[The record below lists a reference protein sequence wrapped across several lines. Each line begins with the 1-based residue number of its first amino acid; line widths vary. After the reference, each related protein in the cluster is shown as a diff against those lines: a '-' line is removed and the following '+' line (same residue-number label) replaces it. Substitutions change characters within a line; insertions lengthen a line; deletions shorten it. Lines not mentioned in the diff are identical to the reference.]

1 MRSISDEEVDKVFQ
15 EAASKVQYP
24 FDPDAW
30 EKMSAMLE
38 KPGFLVRL
46 RRLLPWASLFL
57 VIPSAFMVWLA
68 LGSGEASTEQGGPL
82 TTQPATTTSLAE
94 VHSAEGAGDPL
105 ANKSKNE
112 QVPDRAIPSSLLA
125 ADVSMASVP
134 RVKMAS
140 GFGSSAAEVSTEG
153 KNGRDP
159 IQPSPG
165 RMKTT
170 PGASIAMT
178 TTVTA
183 VSSNEGIAI
192 GEIKSSASA
201 RDESLQGTPGDVR
214 SAERVNRLTPVA
226 PADSAVAE
234 TPLTQNEELK
244 EVPENSE
251 DSLQLKEKISVGP
264 GRWAVRLA
272 LSPDFTTLDG
282 AGVEKL
288 GINAGLMIDFTIHP
302 RVVLSA
308 GAIYSRKKYTG
319 YDIEY
324 PYNSTTLTAD
334 ELYGDCRM
342 LDIPVNI
349 YYRFKPAHRTS
360 FFAGV
365 GLTSYV
371 LFQEDYTY
379 YRETGYGTRAY
390 YQSVDNENRDW
401 FSQLNVSAGIEKQIR
416 PNLSFQV
423 EPFLKAP
430 LSGVGEG
437 QVKLTS
443 YGAFFLL
450 RYHFNK

>member
-1 MRSISDEEVDKVFQ
+1 
-15 EAASKVQYP
+15 
-24 FDPDAW
+24 
-30 EKMSAMLE
+30 
-38 KPGFLVRL
+38 
-46 RRLLPWASLFL
+46 
-57 VIPSAFMVWLA
+57 
-68 LGSGEASTEQGGPL
+68 
-82 TTQPATTTSLAE
+82 
-94 VHSAEGAGDPL
+94 
-105 ANKSKNE
+105 
-112 QVPDRAIPSSLLA
+112 
-125 ADVSMASVP
+125 
-134 RVKMAS
+134 
-140 GFGSSAAEVSTEG
+140 
-153 KNGRDP
+153 
-159 IQPSPG
+159 
-165 RMKTT
+165 
-170 PGASIAMT
+170 
-178 TTVTA
+178 
-183 VSSNEGIAI
+183 
-192 GEIKSSASA
+192 
-201 RDESLQGTPGDVR
+201 
-214 SAERVNRLTPVA
+214 VA